1 MPIAEDKKKEILDV
15 FQTFLQNQAR
25 LIQRLRI
32 EDLHINPFLI
42 RILSK
47 EMGLEDASSIVR
59 WLVSQ
64 RLERSTVTSF
74 GLALQEAAR
83 VFSEGTGVEG
93 ADILKTKDGRHHYIQ
108 VKSGPNTIPKDL
120 GVRISQLLRS
130 AQRRNRGSVALFGMC
145 YGSKKQVSS
154 IVRKYVGEEGKI
166 DWLAGRE
173 FWEFISDTPDCIEEI
188 FEIASQAGE
197 SFQGPNGQTLSQV
210 LEAKVAD
217 LCTEFQK
224 MYGESGEDM
233 WKRLLD
239 QNS

>member
-1 MPIAEDKKKEILDV
+1 MPIAEDKRKEIQNV
-15 FQTFLQNQAR
+15 FRTFLQNQAR

-47 EMGLEDASSIVR
+47 EMGLKDASSIVR

-64 RLERSTVTSF
+64 RLERSVVTSF

-83 VFSEGTGVEG
+83 VFSEGTGVGG

-173 FWEFISDTPDCIEEI
+173 FWEFISDTPGCIEEI
-188 FEIASQAGE
+188 FEIASQVGE
-197 SFQGPNGQTLSQV
+197 DFQGPDGRTLSQI

-224 MYGESGEDM
+224 MYGESGEEM